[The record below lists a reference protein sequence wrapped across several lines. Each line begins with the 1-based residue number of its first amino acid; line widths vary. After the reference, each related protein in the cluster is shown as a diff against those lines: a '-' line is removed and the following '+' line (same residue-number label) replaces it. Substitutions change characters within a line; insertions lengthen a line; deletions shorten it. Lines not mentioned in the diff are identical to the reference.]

1 VILGG
6 SSGSTDVVIQGI
18 SSTSLGGTVHVAVS
32 TLANSGSNA
41 SSGPTTTSSG
51 KYSVSN
57 GAITVTIPNMV
68 AANAYQINVTAGTD
82 SLFDPNQ
89 LYEISN
95 VHSGLALEDYD
106 LGTVDGSVV
115 DQWAYSGGDNHMQW
129 YIVPEGDGYYKIVN
143 GFSGKPL
150 DDYQNGTANG
160 SKVDQWEWSGGN
172 NQLWKITQVGGSY
185 EFTNKVSGK
194 ALDVYDASTSDGG
207 TVDQWTYSGSS
218 NQLWSITAQ

>member
-1 VILGG
+1 
-6 SSGSTDVVIQGI
+6 
-18 SSTSLGGTVHVAVS
+18 
-32 TLANSGSNA
+32 
-41 SSGPTTTSSG
+41 
-51 KYSVSN
+51 
-57 GAITVTIPNMV
+57 
-68 AANAYQINVTAGTD
+68 
-82 SLFDPNQ
+82 
-89 LYEISN
+89 
-95 VHSGLALEDYD
+95 
-106 LGTVDGSVV
+106 
-115 DQWAYSGGDNHMQW
+115 MQW

-143 GFSGKPL
+143 GYSGKPL

-185 EFTNKVSGK
+185 EFTNKASGK